1 MIKLFRLLRRQ
12 EWLMIAASLVFI
24 VAQVWLNLK
33 MPDYMSAIT
42 TLVETPGS
50 AMSDILMNG
59 AFMLLCAVGSMVCAI
74 FTGFFAA
81 RISAGFGK
89 TLRAKVFKKVL
100 KFNNEEIGKFS
111 TASLITRT
119 TNDIT
124 RVQMIMS
131 MGLQAV
137 VMAPIMMVFGI
148 AKIAGK
154 QWQWSVA
161 TMVAVVLILAMKDG
175 DIVESGSHEELLA
188 KGGFYAELYNSQ
200 FEQNE
205 NMD

>member
-50 AMSDILMNG
+50 AMSNILMNG

-81 RISAGFGK
+81 RIGAGFGK

-137 VMAPIMMVFGI
+137 VMAPIMMAFGI

>member
-81 RISAGFGK
+81 RIGAGFGK